1 MRFKVPIL
9 VAFAGGF
16 LVMSHPAIA
25 HHGSAGY
32 DNTKMTIVKATI
44 TAWVF
49 RNPHSELRFDVTEA
63 SGEVK
68 HWAIEAPPTV
78 MLVER
83 GWNNRSLKAGDAVT
97 IHFNA
102 ARNGA
107 LAGILRKVVMPNGE
121 DLWAYP
127 PPELIEKLTTQPR

>member
-1 MRFKVPIL
+1 MGVKTLTVI
-9 VAFAGGF
+9 VAAVAL
-16 LVMSHPAIA
+16 LVMSRPVVA

-44 TAWVF
+44 TAWLF
-49 RNPHSELRFDVTEA
+49 RNPHSELRFDVMDET
-63 SGEVK
+63 GEVK

-83 GWNNRSLKAGDAVT
+83 GWTNRSLKAGDVVT
-97 IHFNA
+97 LHFNA

-107 LAGILRKVVMPNGE
+107 LNGILRKVVLPNGD

-127 PPELIEKLTTQPR
+127 PPELIEKLTTSPR